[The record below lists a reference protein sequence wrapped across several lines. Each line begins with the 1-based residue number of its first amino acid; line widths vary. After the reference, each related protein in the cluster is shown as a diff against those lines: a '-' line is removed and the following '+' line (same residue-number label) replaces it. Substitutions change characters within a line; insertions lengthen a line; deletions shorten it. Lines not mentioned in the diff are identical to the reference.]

1 MEMTLGTWKQRYF
14 VLKDSCLS
22 YYVRSFATQTHNPNH
37 AILKR

>member
-22 YYVRSFATQTHNPNH
+22 YYVRSRPKPNNPNH